1 MEGNMR
7 SLSIIAVMLLV
18 TSCSH
23 YAEKSRSHLLIDS
36 QADAL
41 EAKILL
47 TELRTGHLTN
57 ALELLEEKLDSS
69 IILIADQSKLTDSE
83 VLDTLRAIK
92 EYREKYPR
100 KNEAVIPDMPSTLE
114 ISEKATGILAEVK

>member
-1 MEGNMR
+1 MI
-7 SLSIIAVMLLV
+7 LI

-23 YAEKSRSHLLIDS
+23 HAEKSSNHLLIDS

-47 TELRTGHLTN
+47 IELRTGRLTN

-83 VLDTLRAIK
+83 VLHTLRAIK
-92 EYREKYPR
+92 DYREKYPR
-100 KNEAVIPDMPSTLE
+100 KNEAVIPDTPSTSE
-114 ISEKATGILAEVK
+114 ISEKATSILAEVQ